1 MCPLYVIRRIWGCVC
16 KYFYMYMISI
26 LNVWSYRCMEV
37 ERNDKRCKKKKKSQ
51 SMSGDFVFWK
61 VILNIADLIDV
72 VYVLSLIHWF
82 VKNQKGFS
90 YMTACLG
97 LSTETDDERF
107 TCTIHWISWVCVEKF
122 VSFKINA
129 SISNTVLFMVI
140 FLFKTPTTRIKR
152 YIKKFIYM

>member
-1 MCPLYVIRRIWGCVC
+1 MFEVID
-16 KYFYMYMISI
+16 
-26 LNVWSYRCMEV
+26 VWKLKEMTNAV
-37 ERNDKRCKKKKKSQ
+37 KKKKSQ

-107 TCTIHWISWVCVEKF
+107 TGTIHWISWVCVEKF

-140 FLFKTPTTRIKR
+140 FLFKTPTTRIK
-152 YIKKFIYM
+152 KVH

>member
-1 MCPLYVIRRIWGCVC
+1 MFEVID
-16 KYFYMYMISI
+16 
-26 LNVWSYRCMEV
+26 VWKLKEMTNTV
-37 ERNDKRCKKKKKSQ
+37 KKKKSQ

-90 YMTACLG
+90 YM
-97 LSTETDDERF
+97 STETDDERF

-140 FLFKTPTTRIKR
+140 FLFKTPTTGIKR
-152 YIKKFIYM
+152 YIRNLYM

>member
-1 MCPLYVIRRIWGCVC
+1 MCPLYVIRRICGCVC

-37 ERNDKRCKKKKKSQ
+37 ERNDKHCKKKKKSQ

-82 VKNQKGFS
+82 VENQKGFS
-90 YMTACLG
+90 YITACLG
-97 LSTETDDERF
+97 LCTETDDERF

-122 VSFKINA
+122 VSFKNKC
-129 SISNTVLFMVI
+129 FY
-140 FLFKTPTTRIKR
+140 FKHCFVYGYFPVQDSHYT
-152 YIKKFIYM
+152 YKKVH

>member
-1 MCPLYVIRRIWGCVC
+1 MCPLYVIRRICWCVC

-37 ERNDKRCKKKKKSQ
+37 ERNDKHCKKKKSQ

-61 VILNIADLIDV
+61 VILNIADPIDV
-72 VYVLSLIHWF
+72 LYVLSLIHWF

-97 LSTETDDERF
+97 LCTETDDERF

-152 YIKKFIYM
+152 YIRNLYM

>member
-1 MCPLYVIRRIWGCVC
+1 MCPLYVIRRICWCVC

-37 ERNDKRCKKKKKSQ
+37 ERNDKHCKKKKSQ

-97 LSTETDDERF
+97 LCTETDDERF

-152 YIKKFIYM
+152 YIRNLYM

>member
-1 MCPLYVIRRIWGCVC
+1 MGACASTFTCIWFLYLMFEVID
-16 KYFYMYMISI
+16 
-26 LNVWSYRCMEV
+26 VWKLKEMTNTV
-37 ERNDKRCKKKKKSQ
+37 KKKKSQ

-61 VILNIADLIDV
+61 VILNIADPIDV
-72 VYVLSLIHWF
+72 LYVLSLIHWF

-97 LSTETDDERF
+97 LCTETDDERF

-152 YIKKFIYM
+152 YIRNLYM

>member
-1 MCPLYVIRRIWGCVC
+1 MGACASTFTCIWFLYLMFEVID
-16 KYFYMYMISI
+16 
-26 LNVWSYRCMEV
+26 VWKLKEMT
-37 ERNDKRCKKKKKSQ
+37 NAGKKKSQ

-61 VILNIADLIDV
+61 VILNIADPIDV
-72 VYVLSLIHWF
+72 LYVLSLIHWF

>member
-1 MCPLYVIRRIWGCVC
+1 MFEVID
-16 KYFYMYMISI
+16 
-26 LNVWSYRCMEV
+26 VWKLKEMT
-37 ERNDKRCKKKKKSQ
+37 NTIKKKKSQ

-97 LSTETDDERF
+97 MCTETDDERF

-129 SISNTVLFMVI
+129 SISNTVLSMVI

-152 YIKKFIYM
+152 YIRNLYM

>member
-1 MCPLYVIRRIWGCVC
+1 MCPLYVIRRICGCVC

-37 ERNDKRCKKKKKSQ
+37 ERNDKHCKKKKSQ

-61 VILNIADLIDV
+61 VILNIADPIDV
-72 VYVLSLIHWF
+72 LYVLSLIHWF

-97 LSTETDDERF
+97 LCTETDDERF

-152 YIKKFIYM
+152 YIRNLYM

>member
-1 MCPLYVIRRIWGCVC
+1 MCPLYVIRRICGCVC

-37 ERNDKRCKKKKKSQ
+37 ERNDKHCKKKKKSQ

-82 VKNQKGFS
+82 VENQKGFS
-90 YMTACLG
+90 YITACLG
-97 LSTETDDERF
+97 LCTETDDERF

-152 YIKKFIYM
+152 YIRNLYM

>member
-1 MCPLYVIRRIWGCVC
+1 MFEVID
-16 KYFYMYMISI
+16 
-26 LNVWSYRCMEV
+26 VWKLKEMTNAV
-37 ERNDKRCKKKKKSQ
+37 KKKKSQ

-90 YMTACLG
+90 YM
-97 LSTETDDERF
+97 STETDDERF

-122 VSFKINA
+122 VSFKNKC
-129 SISNTVLFMVI
+129 FY
-140 FLFKTPTTRIKR
+140 FKHCFVYGYFPVQDSHYT
-152 YIKKFIYM
+152 YKKVH

>member
-1 MCPLYVIRRIWGCVC
+1 MGACASTFTCIWFLYLMFEVID
-16 KYFYMYMISI
+16 
-26 LNVWSYRCMEV
+26 VWKLKEMTNTV
-37 ERNDKRCKKKKKSQ
+37 KKKKSQ

-61 VILNIADLIDV
+61 VILNIADPIDV
-72 VYVLSLIHWF
+72 LYVLSLIHWF

-97 LSTETDDERF
+97 LCTETDDERF

-152 YIKKFIYM
+152 YIKKFI

>member
-1 MCPLYVIRRIWGCVC
+1 MGACASTFTCIWFLYLMFEVID
-16 KYFYMYMISI
+16 
-26 LNVWSYRCMEV
+26 VWKLKEMTNAV
-37 ERNDKRCKKKKKSQ
+37 KKKKSQ

-90 YMTACLG
+90 YITACLG

>member
-1 MCPLYVIRRIWGCVC
+1 MFEVID
-16 KYFYMYMISI
+16 
-26 LNVWSYRCMEV
+26 VWKLKEMTNAV
-37 ERNDKRCKKKKKSQ
+37 KKKKSQ

-140 FLFKTPTTRIKR
+140 FLFKTPTTRIK
-152 YIKKFIYM
+152 KVH